1 MRVSRHGTGTPSQ
14 SNWDAVDKLAEADLI
29 DESLPE
35 LDETFWQEAVFVPGP
50 KRQITLRIDQ
60 DVVEYFRSQG
70 PGYQRRMNAVLR
82 RYVQAQRHRT

>member
-1 MRVSRHGTGTPSQ
+1 MNSHGTGKPSLT
-14 SNWDAVDKLAEADLI
+14 NWDAVDKLRDADLV

-50 KRQITLRIDQ
+50 KQQITLRIDA

-82 RYVQAQRHRT
+82 RYVQVQRQRP